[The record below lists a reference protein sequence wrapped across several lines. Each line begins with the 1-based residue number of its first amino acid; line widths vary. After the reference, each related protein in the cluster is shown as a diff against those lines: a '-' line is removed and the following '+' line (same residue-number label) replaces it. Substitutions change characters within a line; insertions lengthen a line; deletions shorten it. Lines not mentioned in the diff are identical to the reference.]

1 MYSANRRQISTNM
14 AHVTS
19 GLTFKINRAG
29 CFTFQMVVD
38 ATWLGL
44 GKTILGWLGKDLNL
58 V

>member
-1 MYSANRRQISTNM
+1 M